1 MKSILITLAIYS
13 IIVSKI
19 SSNLNTIEE
28 ENVNNQEFSKKQ
40 KNLEAKLGKASRQ
53 RNFLFIFV

>member
-28 ENVNNQEFSKKQ
+28 ENVNNQELSKKQ
-40 KNLEAKLGKASRQ
+40 KNLEPKLGKASRQ
-53 RNFLFIFV
+53 RNF